1 MDFEKIAEEAYKRN
15 GINEMWDLPARYAY
29 LQLETL
35 YYNYKIGEISKEDS
49 IIEKS
54 KIKKEYEYFKR
65 DYEDTL
71 NVYKEY
77 NENRKK
83 TNVSL
88 TEIEKSTDKDEIL
101 SKALEII
108 AKFISDK
115 DFKDRILRKFS

>member
-1 MDFEKIAEEAYKRN
+1 MDFEKIAEEAYKKN
-15 GINEMWDLPARYAY
+15 GISEMWDLPARYAY
-29 LQLETL
+29 LQLEEL
-35 YYNYKIGEISKEDS
+35 YYNYKIGEISKENS

-54 KIKKEYEYFKR
+54 KIKKEYEYFER

-115 DFKDRILRKFS
+115 DFKDRILGKFS